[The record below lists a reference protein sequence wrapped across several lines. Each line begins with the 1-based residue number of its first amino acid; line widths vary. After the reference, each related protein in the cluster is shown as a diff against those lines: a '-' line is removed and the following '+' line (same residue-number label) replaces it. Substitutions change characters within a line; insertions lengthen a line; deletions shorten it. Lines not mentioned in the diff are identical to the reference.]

1 MPPAAGMAL
10 HADPPAWPDLLHEQQ
25 LWDGG
30 TRLVAGLDEAGR
42 GAWAGPVVA
51 AAVVLP
57 SDQVDLPDL
66 LRGVR
71 DSKLMTRRQRERW
84 AASIRACALA
94 VGVGETPAEQVD
106 AMGLIAATRAAMRAA
121 LAALSL
127 SPDHLLIDHLRLTGV
142 RMPQTPLTHGDAR
155 ALSIAAASVIAK
167 VSRDARML
175 ELDVAYPGYGFAQH
189 KGYGT
194 ARHRQ
199 ALADLGPSPIHR
211 RTYSPVA
218 LRLQLDFPARA

>member
-1 MPPAAGMAL
+1 MAR
-10 HADPPAWPDLLHEQQ
+10 HADLPAWPDLIHEQQ
-25 LWDGG
+25 LWDAGA
-30 TRLVAGLDEAGR
+30 RLVAGLDEAGR

-57 SDQVDLPDL
+57 PDRADL
-66 LRGVR
+66 LELLSGVR
-71 DSKLMTRRQRERW
+71 DSKVMTRRQRERW
-84 AASIRACALA
+84 AESIRECALA
-94 VGVGETPAEQVD
+94 LGVGETPPEQVD
-106 AMGLIAATRAAMRAA
+106 AMGLMAATQAAMRAA
-121 LAALSL
+121 LQALSL
-127 SPDHLLIDHLRLTGV
+127 SPDHLLIDHLHLTGV
-142 RMPQTPLTHGDAR
+142 RIPQTPLTHGDAR

-175 ELDVAYPGYGFAQH
+175 ELEAAYPGYGFAQH

-199 ALADLGPSPIHR
+199 ALTVLGPSPIHR

-218 LRLQLDFPARA
+218 MRLALDLPARA